1 MANLATNPW
10 SFTGTDVA
18 AEPITAVTGLTLNAD
33 GTVTITTTVGLTFVT
48 GLTEYGFTVTGA
60 SLAAYNGFYK
70 RISGASGASSF
81 VMAPQF
87 AIAVGT
93 AQSGAGTLIQVQSR
107 DNERIEDLSWQNITA
122 AGDKLIIYDR
132 NGFLLWSATGYAAGF
147 QNRGKLF
154 WCHGFAIAQMDSGT
168 LLATIN

>member
-10 SFTGTDVA
+10 SFTGADVQVQT
-18 AEPITAVTGLTLNAD
+18 ISTITLNAD
-33 GTVTITTTVGLTFVT
+33 GSVTVVGVGNLTAGMVQEAFVTIVGVT
-48 GLTEYGFTVTGA
+48 NAL
-60 SLAAYNGFYK
+60 YNGFYK
-70 RISGASGASSF
+70 IT
-81 VMAPQF
+81 
-87 AIAVGT
+87 AVTSATTAVLLPLQSDGQKPPTGT
-93 AQSGAGTLIQVQSR
+93 AASAGGTIILTQWR